1 MVTGLFAYGT
11 LKKDELAFSQIEP
24 TVDTIIK
31 VQLSG
36 YEIGI
41 RDSLPVIFESKGYAV
56 EGELII
62 PKDAAADIFWKTV
75 EDYEGKNL
83 YQKIEA
89 EVQDGNKQKY
99 PCLAFIGKREKARG
113 YTRLENSVW
122 TSKYDPYL
130 AYSFPILFN
139 EIQKLTKE
147 SYPAD
152 MHSNY
157 WRYMNS
163 LQEKYLLLTVILE
176 HIALLVVG
184 TPNSTG
190 PNARISSLGE
200 TAEWAIAFQKVK
212 ASTGIT
218 PISVK
223 DAKKLKDNYGND
235 SPKDAI
241 EMYYQVRSNL
251 SHQGKGGF
259 EDCDLIY
266 ACLIDLSAIL
276 NEYLQVKI
284 IGIEEEWKKVV
295 RSV

>member
-24 TVDTIIK
+24 TVETIIK
-31 VQLSG
+31 VQLSD

-89 EVQDGNKQKY
+89 EVQDRNKQKY
-99 PCLAFIGKREKARG
+99 SCLAFIGKREKARG

-147 SYPAD
+147 EWYKQDLMALKK
-152 MHSNY
+152 
-157 WRYMNS
+157 S
-163 LQEKYLLLTVILE
+163 LQTK
-176 HIALLVVG
+176 
-184 TPNSTG
+184 
-190 PNARISSLGE
+190 
-200 TAEWAIAFQKVK
+200 
-212 ASTGIT
+212 
-218 PISVK
+218 
-223 DAKKLKDNYGND
+223 
-235 SPKDAI
+235 
-241 EMYYQVRSNL
+241 
-251 SHQGKGGF
+251 
-259 EDCDLIY
+259 
-266 ACLIDLSAIL
+266 
-276 NEYLQVKI
+276 
-284 IGIEEEWKKVV
+284 
-295 RSV
+295 